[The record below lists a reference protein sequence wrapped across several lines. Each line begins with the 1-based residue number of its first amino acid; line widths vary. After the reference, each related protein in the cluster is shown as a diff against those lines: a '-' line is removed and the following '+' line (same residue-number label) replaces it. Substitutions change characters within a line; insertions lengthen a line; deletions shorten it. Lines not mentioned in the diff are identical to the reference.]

1 MSGKAVG
8 WAREVRCSGGLA
20 AKAVLLLMADFADGD
35 GELFPS
41 VSRMAHELQAA
52 ERTVQRAIVSLEQD
66 GLIAREF
73 RSTRSGKSTSSR
85 YRLLINPVA
94 EGCQKVTPSPVTETP
109 SGVSESRGEGVTK
122 SPSTTF
128 EPVLEP
134 RSSDE
139 LQTGVRER
147 EREAEDREE
156 VSRVAFERVVTAWSA
171 AAPERCSRVK
181 AAPKWAEACE
191 GRDPADVEAACLRY
205 LAEAGEVKRKLCRA
219 LDRFLAEAWFEN
231 WLPGRTPP
239 DGKPP
244 RPKWSGPAEV
254 RSAVAVLAGEDFAA
268 ACVDPSGWDE
278 EGRALIP
285 HTGLAKSRLLD
296 RLRRHLPDLGFSI
309 AERKTA
315 P

>member
-85 YRLLINPVA
+85 YRLLIDPVA

-139 LQTGVRER
+139 LQTGVCGR
-147 EREAEDREE
+147 EREAEVQE
-156 VSRVAFERVVTAWSA
+156 AFERVVPAWSA

-181 AAPKWAEACE
+181 AWPRFVEACE
-191 GRDPADVEAACLRY
+191 DRDPADVEAACLRY
-205 LAEAGEVKRKLCRA
+205 LAEAGEVKRKLCKA

-231 WLPGRTPP
+231 WLPGRVAP
-239 DGKPP
+239 DAKPA
-244 RPKWSGPAEV
+244 RPKWAGPAEV

-268 ACVDPSGWDE
+268 AYVDPSGWDE

-285 HTGLAKSRLLD
+285 HTGTARARLLD

-315 P
+315 